1 MMVII
6 QPADQLPHV
15 ELVDGDDP
23 PHSWDQSD
31 QWSVWSVWLK
41 FQYDHW
47 SLISDVAWSVWQ
59 HFSKDSMIDSNSL
72 SFQVKKVDMRRDHVH
87 QYHHRVS
94 ENKSYSYES
103 LSSQNS
109 FSLEKISDDRI
120 VRRQLAWAAAKCWSG
135 WWSRSQWRELDPGN
149 PWTTDH
155 RSGQIRNINSII
167 TITIYNNNNY
177 NSDLYCQSESH
188 MMAAETRTTTLPR
201 ASASTWRN
209 TPWSLCWSKHW
220 LWW

>member
-109 FSLEKISDDRI
+109 FSLEKLSVSEKWGGNLPEQGPSADQDDDHDHNGENWI
-120 VRRQLAWAAAKCWSG
+120 QVIPEQL
-135 WWSRSQWRELDPGN
+135 
-149 PWTTDH
+149 
-155 RSGQIRNINSII
+155 
-167 TITIYNNNNY
+167 TIGAGKLEI
-177 NSDLYCQSESH
+177 LIQ
-188 MMAAETRTTTLPR
+188 
-201 ASASTWRN
+201 
-209 TPWSLCWSKHW
+209 
-220 LWW
+220 